1 MVNEIKSIYKGRKQD
16 INKEKQVLIKQRLSL
31 ERKRD
36 VAEEKLLS
44 EVISDEAFSRNKKK
58 YREQIEA
65 LQDEIYK
72 LERKLS

>member
-1 MVNEIKSIYKGRKQD
+1 VVNEIKSIYKGRKQD